1 MWNIG
6 SSTKHSYGFEQ
17 CYENFYLKSTYIIHI
32 TYYDVLAAGWFCEK
46 TGWIGKVEDV
56 KPVFFY

>member
-46 TGWIGKVEDV
+46 TG
-56 KPVFFY
+56 